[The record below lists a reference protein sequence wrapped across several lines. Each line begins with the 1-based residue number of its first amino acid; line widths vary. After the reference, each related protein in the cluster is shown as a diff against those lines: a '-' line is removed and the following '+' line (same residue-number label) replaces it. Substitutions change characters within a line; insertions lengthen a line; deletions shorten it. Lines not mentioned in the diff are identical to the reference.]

1 MRSGCCAGKT
11 AVGHPAV
18 PLLRNALSS
27 SCTVLE
33 EPEPVGAAV
42 RLGRQWRERHVLA
55 VATHMLLRDC
65 KLLQVERLLPS
76 AVAAHAFAYSVA
88 ELSLDQGDAA
98 QLTELM
104 SQAGDEG
111 NQPLDCWQR
120 PCKRSRVVSSALK
133 QPAGS
138 SAAAAGGQ
146 ARQAQIPRQAQIS
159 AAAAHVRAAGIGP
172 LTAEEKE
179 QFIEEAGL

>member
-1 MRSGCCAGKT
+1 M
-11 AVGHPAV
+11 

-27 SCTVLE
+27 SCTALE

-76 AVAAHAFAYSVA
+76 TVAAHAFAYSVA
-88 ELSLDQGDAA
+88 ELSLDRGDAI

-120 PCKRSRVVSSALK
+120 PCKRSRVVSSAPK
-133 QPAGS
+133 QPAG
-138 SAAAAGGQ
+138 SAAAAGGS
-146 ARQAQIPRQAQIS
+146 ARHAQIS

-172 LTAEEKE
+172 LTAEEKV
-179 QFIEEAGL
+179 QFMEEAGL

>member
-11 AVGHPAV
+11 SVGHPAV

-138 SAAAAGGQ
+138 SAAAAAGGQ
-146 ARQAQIPRQAQIS
+146 TRQAQIS

>member
-1 MRSGCCAGKT
+1 M
-11 AVGHPAV
+11 
-18 PLLRNALSS
+18 
-27 SCTVLE
+27 
-33 EPEPVGAAV
+33 
-42 RLGRQWRERHVLA
+42 
-55 VATHMLLRDC
+55 
-65 KLLQVERLLPS
+65 
-76 AVAAHAFAYSVA
+76 AAHAFAYSVA
-88 ELSLDQGDAA
+88 ELSIDQGDAA

-120 PCKRSRVVSSALK
+120 PCKRSRVVSSAPK
-133 QPAGS
+133 QPAG
-138 SAAAAGGQ
+138 SAAAAGG
-146 ARQAQIPRQAQIS
+146 RQAQIS

>member
-1 MRSGCCAGKT
+1 
-11 AVGHPAV
+11 
-18 PLLRNALSS
+18 
-27 SCTVLE
+27 VLE

-138 SAAAAGGQ
+138 SAAAAG
-146 ARQAQIPRQAQIS
+146 ARQAQIS